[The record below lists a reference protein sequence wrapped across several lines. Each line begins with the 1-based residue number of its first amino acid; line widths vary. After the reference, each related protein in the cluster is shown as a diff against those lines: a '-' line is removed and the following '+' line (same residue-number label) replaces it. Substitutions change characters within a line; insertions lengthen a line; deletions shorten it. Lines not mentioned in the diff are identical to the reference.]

1 MQAKP
6 TSAYV
11 HIPFCTQICYYC
23 DFSKVFIKNQPVDA
37 YLEHLIQETRS
48 YEIGKLRTLY
58 IGGGTPTALSAQQL
72 AYLLTELPKVMDLSG
87 VEEFTIEANPGDLD
101 PDKIAVLKDSQVNR
115 VSLGV
120 QTFDNKMLKKIG
132 RSHQEQDIY
141 DNIRHLKQAGFDN
154 ISIDLIYALP
164 GQTMDQVKENVA
176 KAIDLDIPHMSL
188 YSLILENHTVFMNRM
203 RRGKLPLPKEELEAE
218 MFEYIIE
225 ELEKAGFEHYEISNF
240 SKPGF
245 ESCHN
250 LVYWDNAEYYGLG
263 AGASGYVD
271 GIRYKNHGPIRH
283 YLEAVEAGKA
293 RITEEHLTLEEKMEE
308 ELFLGLRKK
317 TGVSKA
323 RFEEKFG
330 VSFDQRYG
338 QVVASLTEQGLL
350 VPDDKQV
357 RMTKRGLFLGD
368 TVAEKFILE

>member
-176 KAIDLDIPHMSL
+176 KAIDLDIHHMSL